1 MMASILIY
9 VFQRAKNVWSSL
21 LRVLMTN
28 ASACSAGTRR
38 QRRFR
43 PAMNAAPVISVGT
56 RWSCPSPKPSCR
68 SISSLAA
75 QVQIASASITPSD
88 LYHQLPPRSSK
99 HFHPNLHP
107 RLSKHF
113 HPNSHPRLSLS
124 SFTPGRALYPR
135 PHTPQKAIMRD
146 YQRAFHTTRSHHHR

>member
-1 MMASILIY
+1 MMASIVIY

-75 QVQIASASITPSD
+75 QFQIASASITPSD
-88 LYHQLPPRSSK
+88 LYHQLPRRSSRRK
-99 HFHPNLHP
+99 TFSRQLA
-107 RLSKHF
+107 STAVIII
-113 HPNSHPRLSLS
+113 
-124 SFTPGRALYPR
+124 FTPGRALYPR

>member
-75 QVQIASASITPSD
+75 QFQIASASITPSD
-88 LYHQLPPRSSK
+88 LYHQLPPRS
-99 HFHPNLHP
+99 
-107 RLSKHF
+107 SKHF

>member
-75 QVQIASASITPSD
+75 QFQIASASITPSD

-107 RLSKHF
+107 RLS
-113 HPNSHPRLSLS
+113 LS

-135 PHTPQKAIMRD
+135 PHTPQKAIVRD
-146 YQRAFHTTRSHHHR
+146 YQRAFHTKCSHHHR